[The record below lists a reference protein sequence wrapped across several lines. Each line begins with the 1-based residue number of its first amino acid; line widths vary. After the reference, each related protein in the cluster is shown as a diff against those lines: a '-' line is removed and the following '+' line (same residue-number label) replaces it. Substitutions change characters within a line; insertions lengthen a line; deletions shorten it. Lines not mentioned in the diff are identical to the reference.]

1 MSQPSR
7 PSRRGKLARKI
18 LIGIFIAVAAGVIL
32 AVILKFIPGLSQ
44 ANTGPGSATAESPP
58 SSVEPNTSSSPTS
71 SPSTIVPLDVQITFN
86 PLASSDLEVGESYEA
101 SGMLAPALPGA
112 SIQIKANDTV
122 LTEVAVDS
130 EGGFS
135 TSFQLLTPG
144 RQVELIAYL
153 AAGPGNQEATATA
166 GKYDVY
172 GWTNLSDLKPLSASG
187 NFASDRQQDL
197 KGQQYD
203 HSLVFYW
210 SAGSFGGWS
219 RGDATYNL
227 AAKCIKF
234 TALVGPEDNA
244 PGDNAQWSF
253 TVSAGSRDATSGYIA
268 VFKPKLLEWN
278 LKGAPRLKVEASRK
292 KGPNEN
298 RDWKPYQGDG
308 VVADPKIL
316 CLP

>member
-1 MSQPSR
+1 M
-7 PSRRGKLARKI
+7 ARKI

-32 AVILKFIPGLSQ
+32 KFLPGLSQ
-44 ANTGPGSATAESPP
+44 APTGPGSATADGPP
-58 SSVEPNTSSSPTS
+58 SSVEPSTSSSPTS
-71 SPSTIVPLDVQITFN
+71 SPSSMVPLDVQLTFN
-86 PLASSDLEVGESYEA
+86 PLASPDLEVGKVYEV
-101 SGMLAPALPGA
+101 SGRLVPALPGA
-112 SIQIKANDTV
+112 SVQITANDTV
-122 LTEVAVDS
+122 LADAVVDN

-135 TSFQLLTPG
+135 TSFEFPAPG
-144 RQVELIAYL
+144 RQVELIASL
-153 AAGPGNQEATATA
+153 AASPRNQEATATS

-227 AAKCIKF
+227 AAKCLQF
-234 TALVGPEDNA
+234 TALVGPEDNS

-253 TVSAGSRDATSGYIA
+253 TISSGSRDTTSGYA
-268 VFKPKLLEWN
+268 SVFKPKLLELN
-278 LKGAPRLKVEASRK
+278 LKGAPRLKIEASRK